1 MLCDKHM
8 CVKRCSLDSQGYY
21 LKVISQCVGVKTKVR
36 GINGR
41 VRMNSAMMPQ
51 DRNRKEDNKD

>member
-1 MLCDKHM
+1 M

-21 LKVISQCVGVKTKVR
+21 LKVISQLVGVRTKIR

-41 VRMNSAMMPQ
+41 VRTNSVMMPQ
-51 DRNRKEDNKD
+51 HRNRKEDNKD